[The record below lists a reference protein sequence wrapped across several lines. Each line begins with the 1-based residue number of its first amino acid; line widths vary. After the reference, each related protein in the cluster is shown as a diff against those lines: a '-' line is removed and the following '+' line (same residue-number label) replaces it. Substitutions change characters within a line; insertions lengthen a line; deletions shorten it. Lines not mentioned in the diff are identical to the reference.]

1 MLTPSAL
8 QLEGAPGVRLAA
20 DSFGDPRSPVVLML
34 HGGGQTR
41 HAWRATAASL
51 ADAGWRAITV
61 DLRGHGESEHPRPAA
76 YAPDDFADDVR
87 ALIEQTTVAAAPV
100 GAGAASEGEP
110 IAAPAAITE
119 GPVVIGASLGGIA
132 ALLALVEPPAAL
144 AAGLVLVDVGHRF
157 QPRGGGRVVGFM
169 EQHSDGFANLAEAGD
184 AVAAYLP
191 NRPRPSDTSGL
202 RHNLRR
208 KGDRWVWHWDPEVLT
223 AAREIMEDPSELS
236 ARLTSATARLRQPCL
251 LVRGAVS
258 DVLSA
263 AIAHEFVE
271 LAPSATLVEVPRA
284 GHMVAGDNN
293 DAFTAAIESWLAA
306 YARVSRSSAS
316 TNEA

>member
-8 QLEGAPGVRLAA
+8 RLEGAAGVRLAA

-61 DLRGHGESEHPRPAA
+61 DLRGHGESAHPRPAA

-87 ALIEQTTVAAAPV
+87 VLIEQIRVAAAPA
-100 GAGAASEGEP
+100 GAGAVSEGEP
-110 IAAPAAITE
+110 AARLAASTE
-119 GPVVIGASLGGIA
+119 GPIVIGASLGGIA
-132 ALLALVEPPAAL
+132 ALLALVEPPAAP

-169 EQHSDGFANLAEAGD
+169 EQHADGFADLDEAGD

-191 NRPRPSDTSGL
+191 NRPRPRDSSGL

-208 KGDRWVWHWDPEVLT
+208 KGERWVWHWDPEVLT
-223 AAREIMEDPSELS
+223 AARAIMEDPSELS

-251 LVRGAVS
+251 LVRGAES

-263 AIAHEFVE
+263 EIAREFVE
-271 LAPSATLVEVPRA
+271 LAPSATLAEVPRA

-293 DAFTAAIESWLAA
+293 DAFALAIHAWLETLAP
-306 YARVSRSSAS
+306 R
-316 TNEA
+316 